1 MRVVH
6 LASEAQPWAKTGGLA
21 DVLGSLP
28 PALASRGADVTVM
41 LPAYRTALRTAGTV
55 ERLGRVHAP
64 VGSRMEPVDVLRVAN
79 APVPTLLLAAPRY
92 FDREGLYGDG
102 GRDHPDNAERFV
114 VFCRAALEWLR
125 ELATPPDVLHA
136 HDWQAAPALAFLR
149 GTQALYPE
157 LAATRTV
164 QTVHNLAYQ
173 GRFWAAD
180 WHLLNLDPRWFTAEF
195 LEFHGQINFLKAGL
209 VFADAITTVSP
220 RYAREIQTPALGEG
234 LDGVLRARAERVH
247 GILNGIDTVAW
258 DPAGD
263 PALPAHYDATTLDG
277 KAACRAALRGEL
289 GLTPD
294 EAPALVAMVTRLA
307 EQKGIDTALGA
318 AWGLVGGGAIQ
329 LAVLGSG
336 DPHWEHALHEL
347 AARHPGRVAVRIGF
361 DEPLARRLEAGADLF
376 WMPSRFE
383 PCGLT
388 QLYSLRYGAVPIV
401 HETGGL
407 ADTVTPW
414 DAETGHGTG
423 FLFRPCTT
431 PALVAAT
438 RAALAIR
445 TDTAA
450 WRRLIA
456 NGMACDF
463 SWDRSAAA
471 YVDLY
476 AALSRE

>member
-28 PALASRGADVTVM
+28 PALASRGVDVTVM
-41 LPAYRTALRTAGTV
+41 LPAHRAALRAAGTV

-64 VGSRMEPVDVLRVAN
+64 VASRMEPVDVLRIAN
-79 APVPTLLLAAPRY
+79 AAVPTLLLQAPRY
-92 FDREGLYGDG
+92 FDREGLYGEA

-125 ELATPPDVLHA
+125 QLATPPDVLHA

-149 GTQALYPE
+149 GTAALYPE
-157 LAATRTV
+157 LVRVRSV

-173 GRFWAAD
+173 GRFWSAD
-180 WHLLNLDPRWFTAEF
+180 WHLLNLDARFFTPDF
-195 LEFHGQINFLKAGL
+195 LEFHGEIDFLKAGL

-220 RYAREIQTPALGEG
+220 RYAREIQTPELGEG
-234 LDGVLRARAERVH
+234 LDGVLRARADRVH
-247 GILNGIDTVAW
+247 GILNGIDTALW
-258 DPAGD
+258 DPATD
-263 PALPAHYDATTLDG
+263 PALPAHYDAETPDG
-277 KAACRAALRGEL
+277 KTRCRTALQTEL
-289 GLTPD
+289 GLAVD
-294 EAPALVAMVTRLA
+294 AAPALVAMVTRLA
-307 EQKGIDTALGA
+307 EQKGIDVALGA
-318 AWGLVGGGAIQ
+318 AWELVGEGAIQ

-361 DEPLARRLEAGADLF
+361 DEPLAHRLEAGADCF

-407 ADTVTPW
+407 ADTVLAW
-414 DAETGHGTG
+414 DGTAGTG
-423 FLFRPCTT
+423 FRFRPCTT

-438 RAALAIR
+438 RDALAVR
-445 TDTAA
+445 ADPVA

-476 AALSRE
+476 RALQP